1 MGKKFL
7 YAILIFLF
15 SMGIGFVFS
24 KMWINQKLEDANLQL
39 VGDNFE
45 ISNVQG
51 KETNEIIKNVS
62 INSDEVVETASSEEK
77 LSPNAEFALK
87 KFYNECGHFKFEYA
101 ELPKELVN
109 LTKEQ
114 IDSYYSDWKVD
125 EFSSNRLVLVKEI
138 ASLCDEH
145 FIIKLGEK
153 YVQIFHLE
161 SDGNLVLY
169 KTTDISRDYLP
180 QDDISKLE
188 KGIYVFGAGKLN
200 SVLEDF
206 E

>member
-45 ISNVQG
+45 ISNVQR
-51 KETNEIIKNVS
+51 KETNDIIKNVAL
-62 INSDEVVETASSEEK
+62 NSNEVVETASSEEK

-109 LTKEQ
+109 LTK
-114 IDSYYSDWKVD
+114 
-125 EFSSNRLVLVKEI
+125 
-138 ASLCDEH
+138 
-145 FIIKLGEK
+145 
-153 YVQIFHLE
+153 
-161 SDGNLVLY
+161 
-169 KTTDISRDYLP
+169 
-180 QDDISKLE
+180 
-188 KGIYVFGAGKLN
+188 
-200 SVLEDF
+200 
-206 E
+206 